1 MADLRSEP
9 LFQRAK
15 SGQVRDALDC
25 LEGLVVEGLK
35 HGFFDYSIACEIANG
50 GKRQLVIRA
59 GKSHKF
65 TSSRT
70 RAVTRRRPAIPAWT
84 PKMQNVGP
92 NRHRWDPETGGQEH
106 GAARSRP

>member
-1 MADLRSEP
+1 MADPRSEP
-9 LFQRAK
+9 PFQRAK
-15 SGQVRDALDC
+15 SGQVREALDR

-65 TSSRT
+65 I
-70 RAVTRRRPAIPAWT
+70 IPEDEV
-84 PKMQNVGP
+84 P
-92 NRHRWDPETGGQEH
+92 R
-106 GAARSRP
+106 